1 VKIIAM
7 ENFLK
12 ELPTSTITLHGK
24 KIQVSVANPMGAQL
38 TKEAARK
45 EVFAASNRFPVL
57 SDSALRQG

>member
-1 VKIIAM
+1 MKITAM

-12 ELPTSTITLHGK
+12 ELPTSSITLHGK

-38 TKEAARK
+38 AKEAAGK
-45 EVFAASNRFPVL
+45 EALAASNRFPAL